1 MRKLL
6 NRNFGQI
13 WNLIHITDHNYGL
26 FGNLLKTSN
35 NTVSLKLFPSPV
47 IYVFRTLIR
56 LKNNMFNFGEPFFIA
71 CFVLLKEKFFR
82 PP

>member
-6 NRNFGQI
+6 NRNFGQV
-13 WNLIHITDHNYGL
+13 WNLVNITDHNYGL
-26 FGNLLKTSN
+26 FRNLLKTSN
-35 NTVSLKLFPSPV
+35 NTVSLKFFPGPV

-71 CFVLLKEKFFR
+71 RSVRLKEQFFR
-82 PP
+82 SP